1 MKCSCVKTLSKLK
14 VSLAIIVSGNICPT
28 VAAYEATNL
37 LQIERET
44 SKFHRDIY
52 MSIEGTGAN
61 WSPAVIT
68 PHSMLSITDN
78 VEYDVPIDNN
88 MRDNRYILQN
98 EKKRMIFRSLQ
109 NDFIIV
115 CYGQ

>member
-1 MKCSCVKTLSKLK
+1 MKCSCVKTLSRLK

-28 VAAYEATNL
+28 VTAYEATNL

-68 PHSMLSITDN
+68 PHSMLSITDTDN
-78 VEYDVPIDNN
+78 VEYNVDTYRVDIEYE
-88 MRDNRYILQN
+88 RQ
-98 EKKRMIFRSLQ
+98 
-109 NDFIIV
+109 
-115 CYGQ
+115 

>member
-1 MKCSCVKTLSKLK
+1 MAKLLWKHATVVTFVLSCQMKCSCVKTLSKLK

-28 VAAYEATNL
+28 VTAYEATNL

-68 PHSMLSITDN
+68 PLSMLSITDTDN
-78 VEYDVPIDNN
+78 VEYDVPIDK
-88 MRDNRYILQN
+88 I
-98 EKKRMIFRSLQ
+98 
-109 NDFIIV
+109 
-115 CYGQ
+115 

>member
-1 MKCSCVKTLSKLK
+1 MKCSCVKTLSRLK

-68 PHSMLSITDN
+68 PHSMLSITDTDN
-78 VEYDVPIDNN
+78 VEYDVPID
-88 MRDNRYILQN
+88 RI
-98 EKKRMIFRSLQ
+98 
-109 NDFIIV
+109 
-115 CYGQ
+115 